1 MGKNNMNNG
10 SKDGKYKKLFLAMT
24 VVLIC
29 MVCVLG
35 LYVTGITQPAGS
47 QTESSKTHT
56 AGEEPAEAAD
66 IPGSLS
72 HEGYELEQ
80 VVILSRHNIRS
91 PLSSKGSVLETI
103 TPHEWYEWSSPASE
117 LSVRGGTLETCMGQY
132 FRKWLEEEG
141 LFPENYHPDE
151 EAVRIYANSKQR
163 TIATAQFFTAGL
175 MPTVNEPVEY
185 HVEFDTMDPV
195 FNPQLTFTSD
205 KYNEAAIKQIDEMYS
220 DDIEDL
226 EDNYELLSDVVDM
239 EESEAYQD
247 GTIKDFDTDDTR
259 IILETGREPSSEG
272 SLRTACSVSDAM
284 VLQYYEESDPVKA
297 GFGNDLTEE
306 QWEDISEI
314 KDLYVDVLFSAPLI
328 AANVANPLL
337 KELQSE
343 MSEEDRQL
351 TFLCGHDSNLTS
363 VLAALRTEEYE
374 LPDSIE
380 KKTPIGSKIVFSR
393 WSSEDG
399 KMYCS
404 VDLVYQTTEQLRELE
419 LLDSTNHPAI
429 FPITLEGLE
438 KNADGLYEYEDVEKR
453 IADAIGEYDRI
464 RTSLY

>member
-1 MGKNNMNNG
+1 
-10 SKDGKYKKLFLAMT
+10 
-24 VVLIC
+24 
-29 MVCVLG
+29 
-35 LYVTGITQPAGS
+35 
-47 QTESSKTHT
+47 
-56 AGEEPAEAAD
+56 
-66 IPGSLS
+66 
-72 HEGYELEQ
+72 
-80 VVILSRHNIRS
+80 
-91 PLSSKGSVLETI
+91 
-103 TPHEWYEWSSPASE
+103 
-117 LSVRGGTLETCMGQY
+117 MGQY

-175 MPTVNEPVEY
+175 MPTENEPVEY
-185 HVEFDTMDPV
+185 HEEFDTMDPV
-195 FNPQLTFTSD
+195 FNPQLTFTSE
-205 KYNEAAIKQIDEMYS
+205 KYNEAAIEQIDEMYS

-226 EDNYELLSDVVDM
+226 ADNYELLSDVVDM
-239 EESEAYQD
+239 EESEAYQN
-247 GTIKDFDTDDTR
+247 GTVKDFDTGDTG
-259 IILETGREPSSEG
+259 IILETGKEPASEG
-272 SLRTACSVSDAM
+272 SLKTACSVSDAM

-328 AANVANPLL
+328 ATNVANPLL

-343 MSEEDRQL
+343 MSEDDRQL

-363 VLAALRTEEYE
+363 VLASLGTEEYE

-393 WSSEDG
+393 WKSEDG

-438 KNADGLYEYEDVEKR
+438 KNSDGLYEYEDVENR